1 MIGKSV
7 SGTTLVDEDKTSY
20 VSRLKKIDEDS
31 TDLFIFQL
39 STNDASQNKPL
50 GTISPTKDINS
61 FDTKTIAGA
70 I

>member
-1 MIGKSV
+1 MIGKAV

-31 TDLFIFQL
+31 TDLFICQL

-50 GTISPTKDINS
+50 GTISE
-61 FDTKTIAGA
+61 
-70 I
+70 